1 MRKKTPLKR
10 PPNVSTSK
18 AAFVKAESQTAPS
31 HNGALVE
38 APQPP
43 FGSMTAPDSAKPDF
57 TKTDFA
63 KPDSAKRRQILEG
76 ARIIFLRDG
85 FERASMDEITLAAG
99 VSKSTIYAYFDS
111 KVALFESLIREE
123 RRLSLSKIAT
133 SRPQD
138 FAHPSDFDIH
148 AALTLLARQL
158 VTMILTDEMIASL
171 RMIIAVSPKFPH
183 LGKAFFEEGPL
194 AGNLKLAS
202 YFDDL
207 VQAGFLKMEDA
218 ALAASQFVH
227 LSRGNL
233 AMQHLL
239 NIAPHAQ
246 NEIIET
252 NINAAVK
259 MFLRAYGVSRDA

>member
-18 AAFVKAESQTAPS
+18 AAAVKAVSQSVTS
-31 HNGALVE
+31 HNVAPVE

-43 FGSMTAPDSAKPDF
+43 FGSMVTADA
-57 TKTDFA
+57 A
-63 KPDSAKRRQILEG
+63 KPDSAKRRQILKG

-99 VSKSTIYAYFDS
+99 VSKGTIYAYFDS

-138 FAHPSDFDIH
+138 FAPPGDFDVH

-158 VTMILTDEMIASL
+158 VNMILTDEMIASL

-194 AGNLKLAS
+194 AGNLKLTS
-202 YFDDL
+202 YFEDL
-207 VQAGFLKMEDA
+207 ARAGLLKMEDP

-227 LSRGNL
+227 LSRANL

-239 NIAPHAQ
+239 NIAPPAQ
-246 NEIIET
+246 DEIIET

-259 MFLRAYGVSRDA
+259 MFLRAYGVARDATV